1 MEPNAA
7 NFVPLS
13 PVSFLARA
21 AVVEP
26 DRIASVYGERRLT
39 WREVETRCRGLA
51 SALRR
56 RGLRTGQTVSVLAPN
71 LPELLELQFAI
82 PMAGGVLNTI
92 NLRLDA
98 ETIAYILDHGE
109 SRLVFCDAEL
119 TPLLEEA
126 FASLGRRLP
135 VVLLEAEAIPVEAGA
150 EGGSVSYEAFLEE
163 GDSEETFGPPE
174 DEWQAIALN
183 YTSGTSGRPKGV
195 VYHHRGAYLMA
206 LGTLVG
212 WSLPRHPVY
221 LSVVPFFHCN
231 GWQHPWALALVGGTM
246 VFTRR
251 LQPELLFAAI
261 AREGVTHF
269 GAAPVVLSLLAA
281 SEHAPAAPFD
291 PPIQVLTAGAPPA
304 PAILER
310 TAALGLEVM
319 QVYGLTETYGHV
331 SHCLW
336 REEWDSLPPA
346 EQAEK
351 QALQGVAFPVTEEFA
366 VLDRST
372 GRPVPPDGATQGEIA
387 IRGNTVMKGYP
398 RIPRLPRRPL
408 RAVISGPVMPRSSI
422 RTATCKSATVSR
434 MSSSPG
440 ARIFPRWKSRV
451 SCTST
456 PPSRPRPLWPCP
468 VKSGGRVLVPS
479 SNCAPARTPT
489 RRRSSPSASSASL
502 VSRCPRRLSLPNFP
516 RPRPARSRNS
526 DCGSAPGSLP
536 PIPPDPSLF
545 PPARRAAYTP
555 SNPPP

>member
-387 IRGNTVMKGYP
+387 IRGNTVMKGYLKDP
-398 RIPRLPRRPL
+398 ETTAQAFAGGYFWSGDAAVVHPDGYVQIRDRLKD
-408 RAVISGPVMPRSSI
+408 VIISGGENISSVEVEGVLHQHSAVQAAAVVAMPSEKWGESPCAFLELRPGAHADPEEI
-422 RTATCKSATVSR
+422 VAFCQQRLARFKVPKAIVFAELPKTATGKIQKFR
-434 MSSSPG
+434 LRER
-440 ARIFPRWKSRV
+440 ARK
-451 SCTST
+451 
-456 PPSRPRPLWPCP
+456 L
-468 VKSGGRVLVPS
+468 
-479 SNCAPARTPT
+479 AADPA
-489 RRRSSPSASSASL
+489 
-502 VSRCPRRLSLPNFP
+502 
-516 RPRPARSRNS
+516 
-526 DCGSAPGSLP
+526 
-536 PIPPDPSLF
+536 
-545 PPARRAAYTP
+545 
-555 SNPPP
+555 

>member
-336 REEWDSLPPA
+336 REEWDTLPPA
-346 EQAEK
+346 EQSEK

-387 IRGNTVMKGYP
+387 IRGNTVMKGYLKDP
-398 RIPRLPRRPL
+398 ETTAQAFAGGYFWSGDAAVVHPDGYVQIRDRLKD
-408 RAVISGPVMPRSSI
+408 VIISGGENISSVEVEGVLHQHSAVQAAAVVAMPSEKWGESPCAFLELRPGAHADPEEI
-422 RTATCKSATVSR
+422 VAFCQQRLARFKVPKAIVFAELPKTATGKIQKFR
-434 MSSSPG
+434 LRER
-440 ARIFPRWKSRV
+440 ARK
-451 SCTST
+451 
-456 PPSRPRPLWPCP
+456 L
-468 VKSGGRVLVPS
+468 
-479 SNCAPARTPT
+479 AADPA
-489 RRRSSPSASSASL
+489 
-502 VSRCPRRLSLPNFP
+502 
-516 RPRPARSRNS
+516 
-526 DCGSAPGSLP
+526 
-536 PIPPDPSLF
+536 
-545 PPARRAAYTP
+545 
-555 SNPPP
+555 